1 MRGRSCL
8 LKIIPVNARTVL
20 TKEKL
25 AEVMKIAR
33 KSKSK
38 QKDLYLKCKV
48 IIHKNRTERLQ
59 NKIAEKQEKELAL
72 TLEREKL
79 TSHIEDL
86 WSIDGLW
93 STVKEAKKYLEKCY
107 TKKERRPT
115 LKTQL
120 PFRLKVL
127 GSSCDKSYFFL

>member
-20 TKEKL
+20 TQEKL

-48 IIHKNRTERLQ
+48 IIHKNRAERLQ

-79 TSHIEDL
+79 TSHIEE
-86 WSIDGLW
+86 IDGLW
-93 STVKEAKKYLEKCY
+93 STEKEAKKYLEKCY

>member
-1 MRGRSCL
+1 MRERSCL

-48 IIHKNRTERLQ
+48 IIHKNRAERLQ

-79 TSHIEDL
+79 TSHIEE
-86 WSIDGLW
+86 IDGLW
-93 STVKEAKKYLEKCY
+93 STEKEAKKYLEKCY

>member
-1 MRGRSCL
+1 MRERSCL

-48 IIHKNRTERLQ
+48 IIHKNRAERLQ

-79 TSHIEDL
+79 TSHIEE
-86 WSIDGLW
+86 IDGLW

>member
-1 MRGRSCL
+1 MRERSCL

-48 IIHKNRTERLQ
+48 IIHKNRAERLQ
-59 NKIAEKQEKELAL
+59 NKIAEKQEKELVL

-79 TSHIEDL
+79 TSHIEE
-86 WSIDGLW
+86 IDGLW

-127 GSSCDKSYFFL
+127 GSSSDKSYFFL

>member
-20 TKEKL
+20 TQEKL

-38 QKDLYLKCKV
+38 QKDLYLKCEV
-48 IIHKNRTERLQ
+48 IIQKNRTERLQ

-79 TSHIEDL
+79 TSHIEE
-86 WSIDGLW
+86 IDGLW

>member
-20 TKEKL
+20 TQEKL

-48 IIHKNRTERLQ
+48 IIHKNRAERLQ

-79 TSHIEDL
+79 TSHIEE
-86 WSIDGLW
+86 IDGLW

>member
-1 MRGRSCL
+1 MRERSCL

-48 IIHKNRTERLQ
+48 IIHKNRAERLQ

-79 TSHIEDL
+79 TSHIEE
-86 WSIDGLW
+86 IDGLW
-93 STVKEAKKYLEKCY
+93 STEKEAKKYLEKCY

-127 GSSCDKSYFFL
+127 GSSSDKSYFFL

>member
-1 MRGRSCL
+1 M
-8 LKIIPVNARTVL
+8 
-20 TKEKL
+20 
-25 AEVMKIAR
+25 
-33 KSKSK
+33 
-38 QKDLYLKCKV
+38 KCKV
-48 IIHKNRTERLQ
+48 IIQKNRTERLQ

-79 TSHIEDL
+79 TSHIEE
-86 WSIDGLW
+86 IDGLW

>member
-1 MRGRSCL
+1 MRERSCL

-48 IIHKNRTERLQ
+48 IIHKNRAERLQ

-79 TSHIEDL
+79 TSHIEE
-86 WSIDGLW
+86 IDGLW

-107 TKKERRPT
+107 TKKERRPA
-115 LKTQL
+115 LKTRL

-127 GSSCDKSYFFL
+127 GSSCDKGYFFL

>member
-20 TKEKL
+20 TQEKL

-48 IIHKNRTERLQ
+48 IIHKNRAERLQ

-79 TSHIEDL
+79 TSHIEE
-86 WSIDGLW
+86 IDGLW
-93 STVKEAKKYLEKCY
+93 STEKEAKKYLEKCY

-127 GSSCDKSYFFL
+127 GSSSDKSYFFL

>member
-1 MRGRSCL
+1 MRERSCL

-25 AEVMKIAR
+25 AEVIKIAR

-48 IIHKNRTERLQ
+48 IIHKNRAERLQ

-79 TSHIEDL
+79 TSHIEE
-86 WSIDGLW
+86 IDGLW
-93 STVKEAKKYLEKCY
+93 STIKEAKKYLEKCY

>member
-1 MRGRSCL
+1 MRERSCL

-48 IIHKNRTERLQ
+48 IIHKNRAERLQ

-79 TSHIEDL
+79 TSHIEE
-86 WSIDGLW
+86 IDGLW

-127 GSSCDKSYFFL
+127 GSSSDKSYFFL

>member
-8 LKIIPVNARTVL
+8 LKTIPVNARTVL
-20 TKEKL
+20 TREKL

-48 IIHKNRTERLQ
+48 IIQKNRAERLQ

-79 TSHIEDL
+79 TSHIEE
-86 WSIDGLW
+86 IDGLW
-93 STVKEAKKYLEKCY
+93 STEKEAKKYLEKCH
-107 TKKERRPT
+107 TKKERRPA

>member
-1 MRGRSCL
+1 MRERSCL

-48 IIHKNRTERLQ
+48 IIHKNRAERLQ

-79 TSHIEDL
+79 TSHIEE
-86 WSIDGLW
+86 IDGLW

-127 GSSCDKSYFFL
+127 GSSCDKSYFFM

>member
-8 LKIIPVNARTVL
+8 LKITPVNARTVL
-20 TKEKL
+20 TREKL

-48 IIHKNRTERLQ
+48 IIQKNRAERLQ

-79 TSHIEDL
+79 TSHIEE
-86 WSIDGLW
+86 IDGLW
-93 STVKEAKKYLEKCY
+93 STEKEAKKYLEKCH
-107 TKKERRPT
+107 TKKERRPA
-115 LKTQL
+115 LKIQL

>member
-20 TKEKL
+20 TQEKL

-48 IIHKNRTERLQ
+48 IIHKNRAERLQ

-79 TSHIEDL
+79 TSHIEE
-86 WSIDGLW
+86 IDGLW

-127 GSSCDKSYFFL
+127 GSSSDKSYFFL

>member
-1 MRGRSCL
+1 MRERSCL

-38 QKDLYLKCKV
+38 QKDLHLKCKV

-79 TSHIEDL
+79 TSHIEE
-86 WSIDGLW
+86 IDGLW

-127 GSSCDKSYFFL
+127 GSSSDKSYFFL

>member
-20 TKEKL
+20 TQEKL

-79 TSHIEDL
+79 TSHIEE
-86 WSIDGLW
+86 IDGLW